1 MERTTGS
8 KPNSVAGG
16 NPVHMGRVGPM
27 LRGEEVGSRAW
38 VDTGS
43 APGRSYKC
51 VEKSDLKYPL
61 IHGQGRQVSEQL
73 PPKIPLQLPTAEA
86 GAPLCYGCGWC
97 LGSAPRP
104 QDVSP
109 SAQGA

>member
-1 MERTTGS
+1 
-8 KPNSVAGG
+8 
-16 NPVHMGRVGPM
+16 M
-27 LRGEEVGSRAW
+27 LRGEEVGRRAW

-43 APGRSYKC
+43 APDRSYKC

-61 IHGQGRQVSEQL
+61 IHGQGRQVSEQ
-73 PPKIPLQLPTAEA
+73 PPPRIPQLLTAKV
-86 GAPLCYGCGWC
+86 GFPLCLWLMSWGLLQG
-97 LGSAPRP
+97 RP